1 MSTGILGCRPANDVA
16 DAEKTMRRAQVHR
29 LPVLDA
35 AGQLLGVTLWARRP
49 ELAAAIA
56 RERRNPVY
64 LDDIALP
71 RGVRATSDLTAASAI
86 ASWSSAWCRATEC
99 APR

>member
-35 AGQLLGVTLWARRP
+35 AGQLLGVISLADIACEAARAAGSQRQ
-49 ELAAAIA
+49 EITSAEIGETLAAI
-56 RERRNPVY
+56 RQ
-64 LDDIALP
+64 P
-71 RGVRATSDLTAASAI
+71 RAAA
-86 ASWSSAWCRATEC
+86 AG
-99 APR
+99 